1 MSIPVTSEATRAL
14 ARVLSRFA
22 PRVTIT
28 RAAALLTVPSFQANN
43 IRIELLVHLALAHCT
58 GNDRPTLEQLGRW
71 LNTHLGDP
79 SISSI
84 EDPVEDVF
92 VTTVGTARG
101 NRRLF
106 PSLWDSGEYYVQ
118 TIIDVLSA
126 PNAPEI
132 CGKWLSHIM
141 TLLDL
146 SDAIA
151 ERLNLPR
158 WCHEPSAPQKPL
170 IVSPALHIEDR
181 SRAITFTN
189 ESLNRLG
196 ISRDDLQPFIF
207 NDEDKQ
213 HLLEETTGNT
223 SLDRRPLVDF
233 GDALVVALPHAVSV
247 AIRRY
252 ILEELSSSGHFDA
265 FEVALQKYQAA
276 QVEKTGLLELRGKVQ
291 SLPPPTNDGLCP
303 TLTSWL
309 FRYDQ
314 TKCIHVILLHDPLAS
329 VIEHGFSGFSKM
341 EEPFRTGLESYISK
355 VAAECFKNLG
365 ATEGF
370 TILLH
375 GGLGRGI
382 FIGFREIPN
391 RWHLAHLTIP
401 DLMILAWG
409 AEEPLVKFLK
419 CCKQRD
425 WAENEGVE
433 FFNLSGDFNIY
444 CYWRESK
451 YQILPADM
459 KASPNSV
466 LTLMSDFIFP
476 VRMHAKRLT
485 DIHLVQTTA
494 DGWAN
499 VVRLGT
505 EAYFEAIRHRPVYAS
520 VTHLQSGILAGVAE
534 TTRGPTWLSV
544 TNKKDSGHEDLISY
558 ELWAGFIE
566 LLEKVASIVESRT
579 KSLIQGPLEITLDLK
594 LLTFDADNLS
604 LNTEGQVPAATIEMS
619 DSGRHATVLFPV
631 NYISLFHQVDNAGE
645 RYTLEAL
652 VRALLHIHLGTNVS
666 IDENNVSAIVNE
678 VAGTPGLRILHVFR
692 TQDPVEGLLE
702 HTARKPKYFAYE
714 DYAFCQIGLSDGC
727 TTLQPKATIS
737 TKREC
742 NEFLHKVVDKLW
754 NAIRDTL
761 GHMNRTSII
770 SHAFHV
776 HDGLSRDRMR
786 WKRTALALLSLYQSK
801 EDVIAVARSKE
812 RDRNNT
818 TLAARTIIE
827 MALCECPVSDGR
839 QVSQWEF
846 DELLAKAL
854 LLFETAANSD
864 AIFHDLVPATIL
876 LQLNGSY
883 VVDETFHEKV
893 LRPFTSNIFQRSFE
907 DAAKGYSKLYET
919 RTTDR
924 RVAAEE
930 VFDHEY
936 VHAFET
942 EFNLSLDQAL
952 DGIAELILI
961 AAEATVVTVETNV
974 GEILERLSK
983 NRNFSAEV
991 SHAFLNLFALEHRAD
1006 WSVPPAGYDIRDI
1019 SPWRFRRRLSLASRP
1034 LVIYGRERT
1043 SKALY
1048 SAELLRTSALQLF
1061 SRVQFGEL
1069 PDRFFKS
1076 TEMLRYWGFIRQK
1089 VGTEFEDNVA
1099 QVLRGSGWS
1108 ARRVRMTEIGAPE
1121 QLGDIDVLAWN
1132 AKGEVLVGECKHLM
1146 AAKTVAEI
1154 AEICRRFRGEAK
1166 DELDRHIQRAKW
1178 IRANPMSLVGITK
1191 FAPSIEDIDDRLI
1204 TSVQVPFR
1212 YLDSLPLSADKIIS
1226 YVELQEWCRP
1236 V

>member
-1 MSIPVTSEATRAL
+1 V
-14 ARVLSRFA
+14 
-22 PRVTIT
+22 
-28 RAAALLTVPSFQANN
+28 
-43 IRIELLVHLALAHCT
+43 
-58 GNDRPTLEQLGRW
+58 
-71 LNTHLGDP
+71 
-79 SISSI
+79 
-84 EDPVEDVF
+84 
-92 VTTVGTARG
+92 
-101 NRRLF
+101 
-106 PSLWDSGEYYVQ
+106 
-118 TIIDVLSA
+118 
-126 PNAPEI
+126 
-132 CGKWLSHIM
+132 
-141 TLLDL
+141 
-146 SDAIA
+146 A

-158 WCHEPSAPQKPL
+158 WHHEPSTPQKPL

-196 ISRDDLQPFIF
+196 ISRDDLKPFIF

-233 GDALVVALPHAVSV
+233 GDALIVALPHAVSV

-252 ILEELSSSGHFDA
+252 LLEELSSSDYFDA

-276 QVEKTGLLELRGKVQ
+276 QVEKTGLLELRDKVQ
-291 SLPPPTNDGLCP
+291 SLPPPTNDVPCP

-309 FRYDQ
+309 LRYDQ
-314 TKCIHVILLHDPLAS
+314 AKYIHVILLHDTLTS
-329 VIEHGFSGFSKM
+329 VIEHGFSGFGEM
-341 EEPFRTGLESYISK
+341 EEHLRAGLESYISK
-355 VAAECFKNLG
+355 VATQCLQDLG

-370 TILLH
+370 TLLLH

-382 FIGFREIPN
+382 FIGFREIPE

-401 DLMILAWG
+401 DLMTLAWG
-409 AEEPLVKFLK
+409 AEEPLMKFLK

-425 WAENEGVE
+425 WAENKGVE

-459 KASPNSV
+459 KASPNSL

-476 VRMHAKRLT
+476 VRKHARRLT
-485 DIHLVQTTA
+485 DIHLVQTMT

-499 VVRLGT
+499 AVRLGT

-520 VTHLQSGILAGVAE
+520 ITHLQSGILAGVAE
-534 TTRGPTWLSV
+534 TARGPTWFSV
-544 TNKKDSGHEDLISY
+544 INQKDSSHEGLIAY

-579 KSLIQGPLEITLDLK
+579 QSLIQGPLEITLDLK
-594 LLTFDADNLS
+594 LLSFDPANFDS
-604 LNTEGQVPAATIEMS
+604 NTEGGISAAMIEVD
-619 DSGRHATVLFPV
+619 DSGRHATVLLPA

-652 VRALLHIHLGTNVS
+652 VRALLRIHLGNDAS

-692 TQDPVEGLLE
+692 TQDPVDGLLE
-702 HTARKPKYFAYE
+702 HTVQKPKYFADE

-727 TTLQPKATIS
+727 TALQPKATIA

-742 NEFLHKVVDKLW
+742 TEFLHKVVDKLW
-754 NAIRDTL
+754 VAIRDTL
-761 GHMNRTSII
+761 RQIDRTSII
-770 SHAFHV
+770 SHALHV
-776 HDGLSRDRMR
+776 HDALSRDRMR
-786 WKRTALALLSLYQSK
+786 WKRTALALLSLYRSK
-801 EDVIAVARSKE
+801 EDVVAVARSKE

-827 MALCECPVSDGR
+827 MALCECPISGGR

-854 LLFETAANSD
+854 LLFETAGNSD
-864 AIFHDLVPATIL
+864 AIFHDLVPATIQ
-876 LQLNGSY
+876 LQINGTY

-893 LRPFTSNIFQRSFE
+893 LRPFTSNVFRRSFE
-907 DAAKGYSKLYET
+907 DAARGYSKLYET
-919 RTTDR
+919 RTINR

-930 VFDHEY
+930 IFEHEY

-942 EFNLSLDQAL
+942 EFGLSLDQAL

-961 AAEATVVTVETNV
+961 AVEGTAITVETSV
-974 GEILERLSK
+974 GEILERLSR
-983 NRNFSAEV
+983 NRSFSADV
-991 SHAFLNLFALEHRAD
+991 CHAFLSLFALQHRTD
-1006 WSVPPAGYDIRDI
+1006 WSVPPVGFDMRDI

-1034 LVIYGRERT
+1034 LIIYGKEKT

-1076 TEMLRYWGFIRQK
+1076 AEMLHYWGSIRQK
-1089 VGTEFEDNVA
+1089 LGTEFEDNVA
-1099 QVLRGSGWS
+1099 QALRGNGWS

-1121 QLGDIDVLAWN
+1121 LLGDIDVLAWN
-1132 AKGEVLVGECKHLM
+1132 ANGEVLIGECKHIM

-1154 AEICRRFRGEAK
+1154 ADICRRFRGEAK
-1166 DELDRHIQRAKW
+1166 DELDRHIQRTKW
-1178 IRANPMSLVGITK
+1178 IRANPVSLAGIAK
-1191 FAPSIEDIDDRLI
+1191 FVPSIGDIDDRLI
-1204 TSVQVPFR
+1204 TSVQVPIM
-1212 YLDSLPLSADKIIS
+1212 YLDSLPLAASKIIS
-1226 YVELQEWCRP
+1226 YVDLQERYKP
-1236 V
+1236 I